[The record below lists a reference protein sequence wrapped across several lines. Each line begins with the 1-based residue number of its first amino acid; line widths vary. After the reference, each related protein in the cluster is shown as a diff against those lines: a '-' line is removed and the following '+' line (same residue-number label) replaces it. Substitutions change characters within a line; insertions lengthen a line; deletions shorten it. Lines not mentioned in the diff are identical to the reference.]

1 VSDERNGDISSAEAA
16 PSSLGHYSRY
26 LTGRRSKIKRRY
38 GRILSSSSGKGHPK
52 VAPGLCWWS
61 VFVRQ
66 KKGNSYL
73 ELPSGAEVQPVCA
86 ARLYAYRSLGGFGA
100 GISRLFSMC

>member
-1 VSDERNGDISSAEAA
+1 MDEREEIPCRTE
-16 PSSLGHYSRY
+16 
-26 LTGRRSKIKRRY
+26 T
-38 GRILSSSSGKGHPK
+38 
-52 VAPGLCWWS
+52 S
-61 VFVRQ
+61 VLFGQ
-66 KKGNSYL
+66 KQSNSYL